1 MIFLVKQFTNRVLR
15 YFTAFKNTAMVAAVA
30 PPRPVLPNAKCTAP
44 CCLSVLVFLFFSFCT
59 HCRLP
64 SKTRNQN
71 PLRGTCP
78 ASQCWR
84 VWARATRRTPRS
96 RPGRRLIE
104 KTQRQT
110 WLIRW
115 FCVRSR
121 ESCEGQMNAPSMSS
135 LWMMTSSSTSLGM

>member
-1 MIFLVKQFTNRVLR
+1 MIFFVKQFTNRVLR

-30 PPRPVLPNAKCTAP
+30 PPPSSQMQNVLH
-44 CCLSVLVFLFFSFCT
+44 LVVSPFWYFYFFSFCT